1 MKTVGLKYKLN
12 NKGFS
17 LIELVIV
24 VAIMAVLIAVLAPQ
38 FIRYIEKSKIGKDTE
53 VVGVVQQAINIAMA
67 DPSIPDRPVS
77 FGPAPLAN
85 IDTTSTVAFAGA
97 VKEYIG
103 TANLSAF
110 NSDNIRSN
118 TYKDQDI
125 IVEINALSELVRVT
139 VQSNNP
145 NIEDIVIE

>member
-38 FIRYIEKSKIGKDTE
+38 FIRYIEKSKIGKDME
-53 VVGVVQQAINIAMA
+53 VAAVVQKAINVAMV
-67 DPSIPDRPVS
+67 DPSIEDKPVS
-77 FGPAPLAN
+77 FGPAPLVSL
-85 IDTTSTVAFAGA
+85 DTSSMTDFADA
-97 VKEYIG
+97 VKEYLG
-103 TANLSAF
+103 TSNLSTFNTANIQSKAY
-110 NSDNIRSN
+110 SG
-118 TYKDQDI
+118 QDI
-125 IVEINALSELVRVT
+125 IVEINSSTDIVKV
-139 VQSNNP
+139 VVYSNNP

>member
-38 FIRYIEKSKIGKDTE
+38 FIRYIEKSKMGKDTE
-53 VVGVVQQAINIAMA
+53 VAGVVQRAINVAMA
-67 DPSIPDRPVS
+67 DPSIDDRPVS

-85 IDTTSTVAFAGA
+85 IDTSTMTDFAGA

-103 TANLSAF
+103 TNNLSAF
-110 NSDNIRSN
+110 NIDNIKSN
-118 TYKDQDI
+118 TYGGQDI
-125 IVEINALSELVRVT
+125 IVEINASTELVRVR
-139 VQSNNP
+139 VYSNNP
-145 NIEDIVIE
+145 DVEDIVIE